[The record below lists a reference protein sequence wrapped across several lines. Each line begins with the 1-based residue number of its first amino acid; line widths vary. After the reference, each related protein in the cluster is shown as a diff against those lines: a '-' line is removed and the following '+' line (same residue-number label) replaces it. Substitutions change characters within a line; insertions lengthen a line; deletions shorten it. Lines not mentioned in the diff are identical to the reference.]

1 MEETMSLTAL
11 SAVEL
16 RPRIGTKAI
25 SPVELLEAC
34 IARIEALNPAV
45 NAIAGR
51 AFGRARAEAKDAEA
65 AVLAGETDRKS
76 TRRTPVTNA
85 HIVCRLLL
93 EKQNNQHVQH

>member
-1 MEETMSLTAL
+1 MSLTAL

-16 RPRIGTKAI
+16 RRRIGTKAI

-51 AFGRARAEAKDAEA
+51 AFGRARAEAKAAEA
-65 AVLAGETDRKS
+65 AVLAGETLG
-76 TRRTPVTNA
+76 
-85 HIVCRLLL
+85 RL
-93 EKQNNQHVQH
+93 